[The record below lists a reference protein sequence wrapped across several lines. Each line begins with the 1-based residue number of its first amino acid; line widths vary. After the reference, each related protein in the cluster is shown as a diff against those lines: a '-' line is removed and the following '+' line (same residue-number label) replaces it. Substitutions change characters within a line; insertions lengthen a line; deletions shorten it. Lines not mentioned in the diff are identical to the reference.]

1 MANVYYESTFEEAFV
16 ELLKRSGWSTAF
28 GPSLHRRLTD
38 ALIVDDLES
47 YLRSHYAEKG
57 LTEREFAAV
66 VSKVENVSGTTHY
79 RSMVV
84 AAKLVR
90 DGYDV
95 TPKTPGVPPFHL
107 DYIDFVHPERN
118 IFRCVNQYEFHQGD
132 KVRIP
137 DVVLFV
143 NGIPLVVIELKNP
156 MNEHATIETAHGQIT
171 KRYRGDIPALMKYCT
186 LAVVSDGSHTRLG
199 TSVSGFEYF
208 YAWKKV
214 ENEDDAESGV
224 GEVETMVEGA
234 LKPERLLE
242 IFRDYLYF
250 PDLEEGEEKEVAV
263 VCRYPQFFAARKLRA
278 HILSALRTPVGK
290 GDGKG
295 GLYFGATGCGKTYTM
310 LFLARLLVL
319 RCQSKLGSPT
329 ILLIVD
335 REDLESQAGKLF
347 CNSKTFLCDE
357 EIRVFN
363 SRTEL
368 AEEMR
373 SRRSGGFYITT
384 IQKFTESTGELS
396 DRANIICMSDEAHR
410 SQNNIGSKLK
420 TTDLGAFVSYGF
432 AKYLRDAL
440 PNATYCGF
448 TGTPIDEAVAV
459 FGGIVDEYTMKQAQ
473 RDGITVPIYYDPRLA
488 RVFLDRAQA
497 EAIEAY
503 YRQCEKEGVGEEDVA
518 LSKKAMSDMQMILG
532 DPKRLERV
540 ARDIVADYETR
551 CADRPYVVQKAMV
564 TCSDRSI
571 AYELYKS
578 IRRLRPEWC
587 EPRKAL
593 ITADLTEDQLEKL
606 HEVPYVNL
614 VATRTEKDPK
624 EMYDL
629 LGDAEARKAL
639 AAEYKDNASNFHLAI
654 VVDMW
659 ITGFDCPTLTFLY
672 NDKPLQKHTLIQTIS
687 RVNRRYPQ
695 KRNGVIIDYIG
706 IRENM
711 KAALKQYGG
720 DGDDGDSER
729 DVDNALKILV
739 TELTILREL
748 CSRLDFEPFF
758 RGSPLEK
765 LHFLQ
770 TAAEFVLANTV
781 KDEASGEVGFLGKF
795 SGHVRR
801 LRAASAICNP
811 AGVLSDEQTAWSQC
825 FMGIHSYLM
834 KLTLPQRHT
843 EEMNNAVEKMV
854 EEALQ
859 CTGVETIL
867 GKEEGD
873 GEFVFGEDFMKELND
888 VEMPNTKFQLLVRLL
903 KRSIRDYRK
912 TNKVRADYF
921 EKMLE
926 ETVEEYNTRDRL
938 TFANEVATDTV
949 NAVTNVLDRR
959 IEELS
964 AKLLDLLK
972 GVEKDKQGFR
982 DLGITFEEKSFYDI
996 LVDLRDTHK
1005 FEYPDDRCKA
1015 LACKIKKLID
1025 GTSVYAD
1032 WLNNDNL
1039 RNQLATD
1046 LTTLLYTE
1054 GYPPDWDDEV
1064 FRRVLEQMENYKKS
1078 HVSRQRRRNK
1088 NHSNS

>member
-1 MANVYYESTFEEAFV
+1 MANVYYESTFEQAFV
-16 ELLKRSGWSTAF
+16 ELLKQSGWTATF
-28 GPSLHRRLTD
+28 GPLVHRLKTD
-38 ALIVDDLES
+38 ALIVDDLMS
-47 YLRSHYAEKG
+47 YLKAQYGDRG
-57 LTEREFAAV
+57 LMPDEFAAV
-66 VSKVENVSGTTHY
+66 VSKVENVSGTTRY
-79 RSMVV
+79 RSMV
-84 AAKLVR
+84 AAVNLVR
-90 DGYDV
+90 EGYDV
-95 TPKTPGVPPFHL
+95 TPRAGNEPFHL
-107 DYIDFVHPERN
+107 DLVDFVHPERN
-118 IFRCVNQYEFHQGD
+118 IFRCVNQYEFQQGD
-132 KVRIP
+132 KTRIP

-143 NGIPLVVIELKNP
+143 NGIPLVVVELKNP
-156 MNEHATIETAHGQIT
+156 MNEHATIEAAHGQIT
-171 KRYRGDIPALMKYCT
+171 KRYQGDIPALMKYCA

-199 TSVSGFEYF
+199 TSVSDFEYF

-214 ENEDDAESGV
+214 ENEDEAESGV
-224 GEVETMVEGA
+224 KEVETMVAGA
-234 LKPERLLE
+234 LRPERLLE

-250 PDLEEGEEKEVAV
+250 PDLCEGEEKEVAV

-278 HILSALRTPVGK
+278 HILAALRTPGGK

-310 LFLARLLVL
+310 LFLARLLAL

-329 ILLIVD
+329 ILQIVD

-347 CNSKTFLCDE
+347 CNSKTFLCDN

-363 SRTEL
+363 SRAEL
-368 AEEMR
+368 ADEMR
-373 SRRSGGFYITT
+373 ERRSGGFYITT
-384 IQKFTESTGELS
+384 IQKFTEATGLLS
-396 DRANIICMSDEAHR
+396 NRANVICMSDEAHR
-410 SQNNIGSKLK
+410 TQNNVGSKLK

-488 RVFLDRAQA
+488 RVFLDKAQA
-497 EAIEAY
+497 EAIERY
-503 YRQCEKEGVGEEDVA
+503 YRQCEKDGVSEEDVA
-518 LSKKAMSDMQMILG
+518 LSKKAMSDMQMILA
-532 DPKRLERV
+532 DPQRLARV

-551 CADRPYVVQKAMV
+551 CSDRPSVVQKAMV
-564 TCSDRSI
+564 TCSDRPI
-571 AYELYKS
+571 AYELYKA
-578 IRRLRPEWC
+578 IKRLRPEWC

-593 ITADLTEDQLEKL
+593 DAAGLSGEQLGRL
-606 HEVPYVNL
+606 HEVPYLNM

-629 LGDAEARKAL
+629 LGDADARKAL
-639 AAEYKDNASNFHLAI
+639 AAEYKDDASNFHIAI

-659 ITGFDCPTLTFLY
+659 ITGFDCPSLTLLY

-695 KRNGVIIDYIG
+695 KSNGVIIDYIG

-711 KAALKQYGG
+711 KSALKKYGG
-720 DGDDGDSER
+720 DGGDDGASER
-729 DVDNALKILV
+729 DVDNALKILM
-739 TELTILREL
+739 TELVILKEI
-748 CSRLDFEPFF
+748 CSSLDFAPFF
-758 RGSPLEK
+758 GGSPLEK
-765 LHFLQ
+765 LHFIGR
-770 TAAEFVLANTV
+770 AAEDILSNTFEDGAPGTV
-781 KDEASGEVGFLGKF
+781 SLRAKF
-795 SGHVRR
+795 SGHVKR
-801 LRAASAICNP
+801 LRVAYAICNP
-811 AGVLSDEQTAWSQC
+811 AGVLSDEQTGWSQC

-834 KLTLPQRHT
+834 KLVRPPRHT
-843 EEMNNAVEKMV
+843 EEMNEAVAKMV
-854 EEALQ
+854 GEALQ
-859 CTGVETIL
+859 CTGVESIL
-867 GKEEGD
+867 GKDEGD
-873 GEFVFGEDFMKELND
+873 GEFVFGDDFMKELAD
-888 VEMPNTKFQLLVRLL
+888 VSMPNTKFQLLVRML
-903 KRSIRDYRK
+903 KRAIRDYRK

-926 ETVEEYNTRDRL
+926 ETVEEYNTRDKL
-938 TFANEVATDTV
+938 TFANEVATDAV
-949 NAVTNVLDRR
+949 NAVTNVVNQR

-972 GVEKDKQGFR
+972 GVEKDKRGFR
-982 DLGITFEEKSFYDI
+982 ELGISFEEKSFYDI

-1005 FEYPDDRCKA
+1005 FEYPKERCKD
-1015 LACKIKKLID
+1015 LARKIKKLID

-1064 FRRVLEQMENYKKS
+1064 FRRVLEQMENYNR
-1078 HVSRQRRRNK
+1078 HRTGR
-1088 NHSNS
+1088 

>member
-66 VSKVENVSGTTHY
+66 VSKMENVSGTTHY
-79 RSMVV
+79 RSMVE

-95 TPKTPGVPPFHL
+95 TPKTPGVTPFHL

-214 ENEDDAESGV
+214 ENEDDAKSGV
-224 GEVETMVEGA
+224 GE
-234 LKPERLLE
+234 
-242 IFRDYLYF
+242 
-250 PDLEEGEEKEVAV
+250 
-263 VCRYPQFFAARKLRA
+263 
-278 HILSALRTPVGK
+278 
-290 GDGKG
+290 
-295 GLYFGATGCGKTYTM
+295 
-310 LFLARLLVL
+310 
-319 RCQSKLGSPT
+319 
-329 ILLIVD
+329 
-335 REDLESQAGKLF
+335 
-347 CNSKTFLCDE
+347 
-357 EIRVFN
+357 
-363 SRTEL
+363 
-368 AEEMR
+368 
-373 SRRSGGFYITT
+373 
-384 IQKFTESTGELS
+384 
-396 DRANIICMSDEAHR
+396 
-410 SQNNIGSKLK
+410 
-420 TTDLGAFVSYGF
+420 
-432 AKYLRDAL
+432 
-440 PNATYCGF
+440 
-448 TGTPIDEAVAV
+448 
-459 FGGIVDEYTMKQAQ
+459 
-473 RDGITVPIYYDPRLA
+473 
-488 RVFLDRAQA
+488 
-497 EAIEAY
+497 
-503 YRQCEKEGVGEEDVA
+503 
-518 LSKKAMSDMQMILG
+518 
-532 DPKRLERV
+532 
-540 ARDIVADYETR
+540 
-551 CADRPYVVQKAMV
+551 
-564 TCSDRSI
+564 
-571 AYELYKS
+571 
-578 IRRLRPEWC
+578 
-587 EPRKAL
+587 
-593 ITADLTEDQLEKL
+593 
-606 HEVPYVNL
+606 
-614 VATRTEKDPK
+614 
-624 EMYDL
+624 
-629 LGDAEARKAL
+629 
-639 AAEYKDNASNFHLAI
+639 
-654 VVDMW
+654 
-659 ITGFDCPTLTFLY
+659 
-672 NDKPLQKHTLIQTIS
+672 
-687 RVNRRYPQ
+687 
-695 KRNGVIIDYIG
+695 
-706 IRENM
+706 
-711 KAALKQYGG
+711 
-720 DGDDGDSER
+720 
-729 DVDNALKILV
+729 
-739 TELTILREL
+739 
-748 CSRLDFEPFF
+748 
-758 RGSPLEK
+758 
-765 LHFLQ
+765 
-770 TAAEFVLANTV
+770 
-781 KDEASGEVGFLGKF
+781 
-795 SGHVRR
+795 
-801 LRAASAICNP
+801 
-811 AGVLSDEQTAWSQC
+811 
-825 FMGIHSYLM
+825 
-834 KLTLPQRHT
+834 
-843 EEMNNAVEKMV
+843 VEKMV

-867 GKEEGD
+867 GKEVGD
-873 GEFVFGEDFMKELND
+873 GEFVFGDDFMEELND

-1064 FRRVLEQMENYKKS
+1064 FRRVLEQMENYKKG

-1088 NHSNS
+1088 EGSPKMDECCIISSSDEERRTKGD